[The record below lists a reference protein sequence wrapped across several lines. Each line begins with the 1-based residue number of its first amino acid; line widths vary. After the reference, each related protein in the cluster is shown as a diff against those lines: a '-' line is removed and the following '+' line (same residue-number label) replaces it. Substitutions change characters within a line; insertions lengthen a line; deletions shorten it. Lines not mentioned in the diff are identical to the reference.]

1 MIYSHHFAWFH
12 RIRTK
17 SSPTESFFDLHL
29 DSTNSNSISNLN
41 LNFKFEFEF
50 EFKFE
55 FQIQIFNSK
64 KISFLNS
71 VFRF

>member
-1 MIYSHHFAWFH
+1 M
-12 RIRTK
+12 K
-17 SSPTESFFDLHL
+17 SSPTETFFDLHL
-29 DSTNSNSISNLN
+29 DNTNSNSISNLN
-41 LNFKFEFEF
+41 SNFKFEF

-64 KISFLNS
+64 NLSFLNS